1 MDNYMEQVMEGYNR
15 ENTLSTE
22 WFERLPL
29 FLRVIQ
35 MQELMHFAQYLDDP
49 DEELQSE
56 LRYKIHCIDNDIPY
70 MGFFD
75 GVYNP
80 EKPFTVDKKGVQ

>member
-1 MDNYMEQVMEGYNR
+1 MDRYMEQVMIGYNR
-15 ENTLSTE
+15 ENTLSAE
-22 WFERLPL
+22 WLDRLPL
-29 FLRVIQ
+29 FLRLIQ

-56 LRYKIHCIDNDIPY
+56 LRYKIHCIENDIPY

-75 GVYNP
+75 KVFNP
-80 EKPFTVDKKGVQ
+80 EQPFAL